1 MHETGGPV
9 VGGGAASHPASLKD
23 RSFLKLEDFS
33 SAEIQS
39 LLDLAVKLKAAKRE
53 RREERR
59 LLGCNIALI
68 FEKSSTRTRAA
79 LEVAAFDQGAQ
90 VTYLDSAGS
99 HLGGKESMKDTA
111 RVLGRMYD
119 GIAYRG
125 HGQSVVE
132 ELAAYAGVPVW
143 NALTTEAHPTQSL
156 ADLLTIQEHCD
167 KPFNEIVCCYLGD
180 VGNNTCNSLA
190 MGAAKMGL
198 QLRLV
203 APRACWP
210 DPNFF
215 KSCQAV
221 AAAAGGSLLL
231 TEDLAPAL
239 VGADFIYTDVW
250 VSMGEP
256 ASVWKTRIDALRPYQ
271 VTPEVMAATGNPK
284 TRFLHCLPAIHNR
297 ETELGERL
305 YRDFGLDGMEVT
317 EPVLESEASIV
328 FEQAENRLHTMK
340 AIMVATLAG

>member
-1 MHETGGPV
+1 MALLV
-9 VGGGAASHPASLKD
+9 AASVATSPA
-23 RSFLKLEDFS
+23 
-33 SAEIQS
+33 Q
-39 LLDLAVKLKAAKRE
+39 
-53 RREERR
+53 
-59 LLGCNIALI
+59 
-68 FEKSSTRTRAA
+68 
-79 LEVAAFDQGAQ
+79 
-90 VTYLDSAGS
+90 
-99 HLGGKESMKDTA
+99 
-111 RVLGRMYD
+111 
-119 GIAYRG
+119 
-125 HGQSVVE
+125 
-132 ELAAYAGVPVW
+132 
-143 NALTTEAHPTQSL
+143 
-156 ADLLTIQEHCD
+156 
-167 KPFNEIVCCYLGD
+167 
-180 VGNNTCNSLA
+180 NTCNSLA

-210 DPNFF
+210 DPDFF

>member
-1 MHETGGPV
+1 MHGTADPV
-9 VGGGAASHPASLKD
+9 VAGEEASMPASLKD

-39 LLDLAVKLKAAKRE
+39 LLDLAAELKAAKRG

-59 LLGCNIALI
+59 LVGRNIALI
-68 FEKSSTRTRAA
+68 FEKSSTRTRSAF
-79 LEVAAFDQGAQ
+79 EVAAFDQGAQ
-90 VTYLDSAGS
+90 VTYFDSAGS

-125 HGQSVVE
+125 HGQKVVE

-143 NALTTEAHPTQSL
+143 NALTREYHPTQSL

-167 KPFNEIVCCYLGD
+167 KPFNDVVCCYLGD
-180 VGNNTCNSLA
+180 AGNNTCNSLA

-198 QLRLV
+198 ELRLL
-203 APRACWP
+203 APRSCWP
-210 DPNFF
+210 DAALFE
-215 KSCQAV
+215 SCRAV
-221 AAAAGGSLLL
+221 AAAAGGRLLL
-231 TEDLAPAL
+231 NEEVAPGL
-239 VGADFIYTDVW
+239 LGADFIYTDVW

-256 ASVWKTRIDALRPYQ
+256 ASVWEARIEDLRPYQ
-271 VTPEVMAATGNPK
+271 VTPEVMAATGNPR

-297 ETELGERL
+297 ETDLGEKL
-305 YRDFGLDGMEVT
+305 FRDFGLDGMEVT
-317 EPVLESEASIV
+317 ESVLESEASIV
-328 FEQAENRLHTMK
+328 FEQAENRLHTIK
-340 AIMVATLAG
+340 AMMVATLG

>member
-1 MHETGGPV
+1 MQERADPV
-9 VGGGAASHPASLKD
+9 IGGGEPSQPASLKG

-33 SAEIQS
+33 PAEIQS
-39 LLDLAVKLKAAKRE
+39 LLDLAAKLKAAKRA

-59 LLGCNIALI
+59 LIGRNIALI
-68 FEKSSTRTRAA
+68 FEKSSTRTRSAF
-79 LEVAAFDQGAQ
+79 EVAAFDQGAQ
-90 VTYLDSAGS
+90 VTYFDSGGS

-125 HGQSVVE
+125 HGQNVVE

-143 NALTTEAHPTQSL
+143 NALTQEYHPTQSL

-167 KPFNEIVCCYLGD
+167 KPFNDTVCCYLGD
-180 VGNNTCNSLA
+180 AGNNTCNSLT

-198 QLRLV
+198 ELRLL
-203 APRACWP
+203 APKSCWP
-210 DPNFF
+210 DPALFE
-215 KSCQAV
+215 SCQAV
-221 AAAAGGSLLL
+221 AAAAGGRLLL
-231 TEDLAPAL
+231 TEEIGPAL
-239 VGADFIYTDVW
+239 AGADFIYTDVW

-256 ASVWKTRIDALRPYQ
+256 ASVWETRIEALRPYQ
-271 VTPEVMAATGNPK
+271 VTPEMMAATGNPK

-297 ETELGERL
+297 ETELGEKL

-317 EPVLESEASIV
+317 ESVLESEASIV
-328 FEQAENRLHTMK
+328 FEQAENRLHTIK
-340 AIMVATLAG
+340 AMMVAALAD